1 MTPPDEGPAERAFHE
16 FLHEWEETNGD
27 EPKAISLMFT
37 HLGRMAAQT
46 CDRLA
51 TMERRFWMGMGG
63 VAALVS
69 TGIIVEVL
77 TR

>member
-1 MTPPDEGPAERAFHE
+1 MQTSGEAERAFHE
-16 FLHEWEETNGD
+16 FLADWEETNGGD
-27 EPKAISLMFT
+27 PKAVVLIVSYV
-37 HLGRMAAQT
+37 GRMAAQT
-46 CDRLA
+46 CDKLA
-51 TMERRFWMGMGG
+51 TMERRFWVGIGG